1 MLRFL
6 RMRRPSSCS
15 ASVPGVAPPLRRRL
29 TPGYHL
35 EPLQG
40 STNLL
45 RLVLLVSL
53 VVHCFLVLKATA

>member
-1 MLRFL
+1 
-6 RMRRPSSCS
+6 
-15 ASVPGVAPPLRRRL
+15 
-29 TPGYHL
+29 PGYHL

-53 VVHCFLVLKATA
+53 VVHCFLVLKATV